1 MSELNWVEPPA
12 PDPDMVTASRRH
24 LTSEYASG
32 VERLFWELE
41 KRPMPDLA
49 AVGAVVSAHEAGRP
63 VDALS
68 VGAALVLLQSL
79 RLEIDSLE
87 ASVFDAAAAGGLNF
101 ESLAAVL
108 ELPDADAA
116 QGRGEY
122 LRARRDLA
130 RASAPPAGTPPETRE
145 ARSVA
150 AAQAAAQAGRRAD
163 EAAIR
168 AAAAARRRDELRRSQ
183 RGMLGRRANP
193 EVAAIAAGEA
203 KIQAGEA
210 AERVAS
216 GLLRAATALDQCAAR
231 YEEWRGTTNDPKL
244 RQLAQEY
251 TNAAR
256 RYREIASRYRD
267 ISGSYA
273 DPSR

>member
-1 MSELNWVEPPA
+1 
-12 PDPDMVTASRRH
+12 MVTASRRH
-24 LTSEYASG
+24 LTSEYAGG

-49 AVGAVVSAHEAGRP
+49 AVGAVVSVHEAGRP

-101 ESLAAVL
+101 ESVAAVL

-130 RASAPPAGTPPETRE
+130 RASAPPAGTLPETRE

-168 AAAAARRRDELRRSQ
+168 AAAAARRRDELRQSQ

-244 RQLAQEY
+244 RQLAEEY